1 MAEKTQKNRRSRN
14 AKISEYRLR
23 KLVMCFAKNLTARET
38 AAETR
43 LTEPTVR
50 HRFMQI
56 RQLLFEHGPMRVD
69 VKNVEGRAPKERPAK
84 YIYERQY
91 KGVKQKYAH
100 LFEIEVLNRI
110 FATKNVN
117 MVKRFAAWNDSHMK
131 EVMRYVDYNKLHAK
145 YDIVEILNDA
155 SGVPHSQREQRPF
168 EPFDYETDSL
178 IVVNEHNVA
187 PDEAFFRVIWELM
200 RKFPLQDN
208 EGQA

>member
-38 AAETR
+38 AVATK
-43 LTEPTVR
+43 LSEPTVR

-56 RQLLFEHGPMRVD
+56 RQLLFDHGPMRID
-69 VKNVEGRAPKERPAK
+69 LDNVEGRPPKDRPAK
-84 YIYERQY
+84 YIYERHY
-91 KGVKQKYAH
+91 KGVKQEYAH

-117 MVKRFAAWNDSHMK
+117 RVVRLAAWNESHMK
-131 EVMRYVDYNKLHAK
+131 EVMRYVDYNKLHPK
-145 YDIVEILNDA
+145 YDLIELLNKP
-155 SGVPHSQREQRPF
+155 SGAPHDKREKRPF
-168 EPFDYETDSL
+168 EPLDYETDSIIL
-178 IVVNEHNVA
+178 INEYNIA

-200 RKFPLQDN
+200 RKFPLRDN
-208 EGQA
+208 KGQA